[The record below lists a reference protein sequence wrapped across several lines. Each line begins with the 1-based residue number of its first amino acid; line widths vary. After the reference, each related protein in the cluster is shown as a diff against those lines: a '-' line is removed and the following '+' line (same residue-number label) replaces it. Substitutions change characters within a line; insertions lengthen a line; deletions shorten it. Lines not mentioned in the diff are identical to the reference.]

1 MNDTFKKLLIK
12 SDSFNNHR
20 NTSSVKQSLK
30 RMDTGVH
37 FSKILKD
44 KAEHKTLSMTMNNF
58 NLNNDNKEQIFA
70 LQDQLVQFKTYFNQK
85 EKEFHSM
92 KINHLKLEEENK
104 KNLKIIQK
112 ILGNVNLNRQVEE
125 HPDDKKLIGDIDTLK
140 ETFVI
145 SSLKYEIS
153 KLKKDLYEKD
163 KEIEELKKQD
173 KISRYISIKTEYK
186 KMCDDYKLLHF
197 NFTELKQ
204 KYEQVEI
211 NNKQLKDDNQN
222 LTKNLSRIRSL
233 YEELQKMLKFH
244 QEESSVNYY
253 EKKEMKDKL
262 FFTKY
267 SQKYLQNKIKQ
278 MEDEKMRIIKSNE
291 EIDEFYTKR
300 KDYEKT
306 ISELNKKVNF
316 ALFEKEQLNKKIKQK
331 EKDEDLARLFTNRKM
346 TKAQS
351 KSNLRKLT
359 TKSIHENE
367 DMLSK
372 ISGIN

>member
-20 NTSSVKQSLK
+20 NTSSVKQSFK